1 MTKMY
6 SRYTSLLCL
15 LFSYCFSNCVQAQ
28 DRAYEQPI
36 EISFCEDEI
45 GAINFS
51 RDQVKINLQGD
62 FKGIDKL
69 SANNLMRNICYNNV
83 KRHIF
88 SSILNKTQQ
97 DDAYID
103 SLISC
108 ILTLQ
113 ESYDI
118 YKNEI
123 LNQYSIRKLSSVKS
137 KQQYAEA
144 TFLSSIEVQYL
155 LSLEENPELQYLL
168 SLQKNTELQKR
179 FYLNTDEYYKSH
191 NGSIVQLAQDLSQT
205 KMYIDNILSDAP
217 LLRNEIKKLEISV
230 NADFDE
236 LRNLAFKQK
245 DTVIKSFRDIT
256 FETIK
261 VDELLQQLRE
271 NNRHRSAAYDQLQK
285 QIIKKDN
292 ENSIINSINEI
303 EHDQEQH
310 RKLSLN
316 YQKESIQIPLID
328 GHNVVIN
335 SYKALLDTVIV
346 NTYISEK
353 IKDRIKALSYYEY
366 GLQTQS

>member
-1 MTKMY
+1 MY
-6 SRYTSLLCL
+6 SQYTSLLCL
-15 LFSYCFSNCVQAQ
+15 LFSCCYSTCVQAQ
-28 DRAYEQPI
+28 DSVYKQSI
-36 EISFCEDEI
+36 EIKFWKNRI
-45 GAINFS
+45 GDINFS
-51 RDQVKINLQGD
+51 RAQTEVNLQRD
-62 FKGIDKL
+62 FNSIDKL
-69 SANNLMRNICYNNV
+69 SANNLMRNVCYSKV
-83 KRHIF
+83 KCHVF
-88 SSILNKTQQ
+88 SNILNKTQQ

-123 LNQYSIRKLSSVKS
+123 LNQYPIRKLSSIKS
-137 KQQYAEA
+137 QERYCEA

-155 LSLEENPELQYLL
+155 LSLKK
-168 SLQKNTELQKR
+168 STELQER
-179 FYLNTDEYYKSH
+179 FYFNTDEYYQSH

-205 KMYIDNILSDAP
+205 KMYIDNILSGAP
-217 LLRNEIKKLEISV
+217 LLRNEIKLLNISV
-230 NADFDE
+230 NADFDR

-271 NNRHRSAAYDQLQK
+271 NNRHRIAVYDQLQDK
-285 QIIKKDN
+285 IIKKDN
-292 ENSIINSINEI
+292 ENSIISSIEEI
-303 EHDQEQH
+303 EYDQEQH
-310 RKLSLN
+310 CKLSLN
-316 YQKESIQIPLID
+316 YQKTFLQISLID
-328 GHNVVIN
+328 SDNVVIN
-335 SYKALLDTVIV
+335 SCKALLDIV
-346 NTYISEK
+346 TMNTYISEK

>member
-1 MTKMY
+1 M
-6 SRYTSLLCL
+6 
-15 LFSYCFSNCVQAQ
+15 
-28 DRAYEQPI
+28 
-36 EISFCEDEI
+36 
-45 GAINFS
+45 
-51 RDQVKINLQGD
+51 
-62 FKGIDKL
+62 
-69 SANNLMRNICYNNV
+69 
-83 KRHIF
+83 
-88 SSILNKTQQ
+88 
-97 DDAYID
+97 
-103 SLISC
+103 
-108 ILTLQ
+108 
-113 ESYDI
+113 
-118 YKNEI
+118 
-123 LNQYSIRKLSSVKS
+123 
-137 KQQYAEA
+137 
-144 TFLSSIEVQYL
+144 
-155 LSLEENPELQYLL
+155 
-168 SLQKNTELQKR
+168 
-179 FYLNTDEYYKSH
+179 
-191 NGSIVQLAQDLSQT
+191 
-205 KMYIDNILSDAP
+205 
-217 LLRNEIKKLEISV
+217 
-230 NADFDE
+230 
-236 LRNLAFKQK
+236 RNLAFKQK